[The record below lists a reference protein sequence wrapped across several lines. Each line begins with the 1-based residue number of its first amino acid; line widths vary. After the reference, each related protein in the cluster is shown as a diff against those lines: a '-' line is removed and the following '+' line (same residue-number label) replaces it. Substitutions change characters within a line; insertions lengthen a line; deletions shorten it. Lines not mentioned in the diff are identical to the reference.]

1 MKESAFA
8 WVLSFG
14 NGDRVII
21 NGFITRQQKPCYAMS
36 PWQSEPDSSL
46 PGTVHRGQLTDAN
59 QRLFFKRW
67 LEFMTTETRSY
78 ISMMPMTKA
87 TEGEETA

>member
-1 MKESAFA
+1 MLEMDDRENWENATQ
-8 WVLSFG
+8 G
-14 NGDRVII
+14 ND
-21 NGFITRQQKPCYAMS
+21 GFITRQQKLCYAMS
-36 PWQSEPDSSL
+36 PRQSEPDSSL

-67 LEFMTTETRSY
+67 LEFMTAENRSH

-87 TEGEETA
+87 TEVGETV